1 VIQLLLFG
9 DETTEDDIKCKNIR
23 QTEIL
28 VDLREA
34 VLQAGRHFMSL
45 DPKLSRLSLQV
56 CLYCEHFPPQF
67 LWILDVNL
75 HYYFSKMTFIFM
87 ELIVEKINSNQQV
100 PKT

>member
-1 VIQLLLFG
+1 VLLFIHAYFWSRRPNSEINIFRRQVKRNKSVIQLLLFG

-56 CLYCEHFPPQF
+56 YF
-67 LWILDVNL
+67 LFNL
-75 HYYFSKMTFIFM
+75 N
-87 ELIVEKINSNQQV
+87 VINLLV
-100 PKT
+100 

>member
-1 VIQLLLFG
+1 MQNSEIKYYRRQVKRNKSVIQLLLFG

-34 VLQAGRHFMSL
+34 VLQVGRHFMAL

-56 CLYCEHFPPQF
+56 CLSPYCDLH
-67 LWILDVNL
+67 IANL
-75 HYYFSKMTFIFM
+75 FG
-87 ELIVEKINSNQQV
+87 KIQSLV
-100 PKT
+100 